1 MAHYRMKQLQFLPVA
16 GLHHLPHR
24 EVFGPLP
31 HPTKG
36 HAKEQFSSDRKHRN
50 FSTLF
55 EVDPSPQV
63 IKVCL
68 PDLHIV
74 GGLNE
79 ASAESF
85 LKGH

>member
-1 MAHYRMKQLQFLPVA
+1 MAHYRLKQLQFLPVA
-16 GLHHLPHR
+16 GLHRLPHR

-36 HAKEQFSSDRKHRN
+36 HTKEQFSSDRKHRN

-74 GGLNE
+74 SGLNE

>member
-1 MAHYRMKQLQFLPVA
+1 MAHYRLTQLQFLPVA
-16 GLHHLPHR
+16 GLHR
-24 EVFGPLP
+24 LP

-74 GGLNE
+74 SGLNE